1 MDILI
6 ENNYEG
12 LMIREVLKKHLG
24 YSVNLIKKLKFS
36 PDGIRVNGEWVT
48 VRYPLKRGDVLSL
61 AVEDKEEDVS
71 PYIIPADLPLE
82 VVYEDEYITAI
93 NKPYNM
99 PSHPSL
105 GHRLDT
111 AANALAHRYRDRVY
125 VFRPVNRLDRDT
137 SGCMLTANTRDAS
150 YKMYLSMTT
159 GAIHKSYIAVL
170 DGIPPSGEGTLESY
184 MHRKPD
190 SIVMREETSAD
201 APDAKPAVTT
211 YRVLAKTATHSIVLA
226 SPVTGRTHQIRVQFA
241 GIGCPVTGDTLYG
254 TESPHIVRH
263 ALHSWKTTFPHPA
276 TTENMTVTA
285 PVPEDMR
292 SLMDALGLQFSEGN
306 AHTILN
312 PATERGNS

>member
-1 MDILI
+1 MDIII

-12 LMIREVLKKHLG
+12 MLIREVLKNRLG

-48 VRYPLKRGDVLSL
+48 VRYQLKRGDVLSL
-61 AVEDKEEDVS
+61 AVEDKDEDVS

-82 VVYEDEYITAI
+82 VVYEDEYVTAI

-99 PSHPSL
+99 PAHPSL
-105 GHRLDT
+105 GHQLDT

-137 SGCMLTANTRDAS
+137 SGCMLTSNTRDAS
-150 YKMYLSMTT
+150 YKMYLAMTN
-159 GAIHKSYIAVL
+159 GEIQKSYIAVL
-170 DGIPPSGEGTLESY
+170 DGIPPADEGVLESY

-190 SIVMREETSAD
+190 SIIMREETSPD

-211 YRVLAKTATHSIVLA
+211 YRVLAKTETHSIVLA
-226 SPVTGRTHQIRVQFA
+226 SPITGRTHQIRVQFA
-241 GIGCPVTGDTLYG
+241 GVGCPVTGDTLYG
-254 TESPHIVRH
+254 AESPHIVRH
-263 ALHSWKTTFPHPA
+263 ALHSWKTEFPHPM
-276 TTENMTVTA
+276 TGERITVTA

-292 SLMDALGLQFSEGN
+292 SLMNALGFHDFE
-306 AHTILN
+306 
-312 PATERGNS
+312 E

>member
-6 ENNYEG
+6 DNNYEG

-48 VRYPLKRGDVLSL
+48 VRYPLQHGDVLSL

-71 PYIIPADLPLE
+71 PYIIPVDLPLPAI
-82 VVYEDEYITAI
+82 YEDEYVTAV

-105 GHRLDT
+105 GHQLDT
-111 AANALAHRYRDRVY
+111 VANALAHRYRDRVY

-137 SGCMLTANTRDAS
+137 SGCMLTSNTRDAS
-150 YKMYLSMTT
+150 YKMYLSMTS

-170 DGIPPSGEGTLESY
+170 DGIPPSDEGTLESH

-190 SIVMREETSAD
+190 SIVMREETTPD
-201 APDAKPAVTT
+201 TPDAKPAVTT
-211 YRVLAKTATHSIVLA
+211 YRVLAKTETHSIVLA
-226 SPVTGRTHQIRVQFA
+226 SPITGRTHQIRVQFA

-276 TTENMTVTA
+276 TGEEMTVTA
-285 PVPEDMR
+285 PVPDDMR
-292 SLMDALGLQFSEGN
+292 TLMNVLDLQFSE
-306 AHTILN
+306 
-312 PATERGNS
+312 

>member
-1 MDILI
+1 MDII
-6 ENNYEG
+6 IDNNYEG
-12 LMIREVLKKHLG
+12 MLIREVLKNKLG

-48 VRYPLKRGDVLSL
+48 VRYTLKHGDVLSL

-82 VVYEDEYITAI
+82 VIYEDEYVTAI

-105 GHRLDT
+105 GHQLDT

-137 SGCMLTANTRDAS
+137 SGCMLTSNTRDAS
-150 YKMYLSMTT
+150 YKMYLAMT
-159 GAIHKSYIAVL
+159 GGEIQKSYLAVL
-170 DGIPPSGEGTLESY
+170 DGIPASDEGVLESY

-190 SIVMREETSAD
+190 SIIEREETTPD

-211 YRVLAKTATHSIVLA
+211 YRVLAKSGTHSIVLA
-226 SPVTGRTHQIRVQFA
+226 SPITGRTHQIRVQFA
-241 GIGCPVTGDTLYG
+241 GIGCPVTGDSLYG
-254 TESPHIVRH
+254 TESPWIERH
-263 ALHSWKTTFPHPA
+263 ALHSWRTEFPHP
-276 TTENMTVTA
+276 MTGERIPVTA
-285 PVPEDMR
+285 PIPADMR
-292 SLMDALGLQFSEGN
+292 ALMDALGFADFQ
-306 AHTILN
+306 
-312 PATERGNS
+312 P

>member
-6 ENNYEG
+6 NSNYEG
-12 LMIREVLKKHLG
+12 MLIREVLKNKLG

-48 VRYPLKRGDVLSL
+48 VRYQLKHGDVLSL

-82 VVYEDEYITAI
+82 VIYEDEYVTAI

-105 GHRLDT
+105 GHQLDT

-137 SGCMLTANTRDAS
+137 SGCMLTSNTRDAS
-150 YKMYLSMTT
+150 YKMYLAMT
-159 GAIHKSYIAVL
+159 GGEIRKSYIAVL
-170 DGIPPSGEGTLESY
+170 DGIPAADEGVLESY

-190 SIVMREETSAD
+190 SIIEREETTPD

-211 YRVLAKTATHSIVLA
+211 YRVLAKSGDGTHSIVLA
-226 SPVTGRTHQIRVQFA
+226 SPITGRTHQIRVQFA
-241 GIGCPVTGDTLYG
+241 GIGCPVTGDSLYG
-254 TESPHIVRH
+254 TASVQIERH
-263 ALHSWKTTFPHPA
+263 ALHSWRTEFPHPVSG
-276 TTENMTVTA
+276 EKISVTA
-285 PVPEDMR
+285 PIPEDMR
-292 SLMDALGLQFSEGN
+292 TLMDALGFSDF
-306 AHTILN
+306 H
-312 PATERGNS
+312 P